1 MEWVAVL
8 CVRFCQD
15 VRCCW
20 LWALRGYFKWNCRW
34 RWRHTS
40 VSAVIQRKAHQC
52 PGCVLTRLRG
62 RGSGLE
68 SVTLAEAQC
77 QPGPGHHSLPLSR
90 VLFKGKQIS
99 GPNVTAR
106 TRSLPLISTNQCP
119 GLKSPFPLPSPPNPS
134 SPVYPSDN
142 NIRVTPPK
150 APAPDLLSPLA
161 AAAQFIDI
169 TCQLSFQKIAQRI
182 NFNCILMLNILET
195 LHFMLWRRSEIYS
208 HTLSHSLRK
217 KKIFFSLF
225 IARNII

>member
-1 MEWVAVL
+1 MVWVAVL

-52 PGCVLTRLRG
+52 PRCVLTRLRG
-62 RGSGLE
+62 RRSGLE

-119 GLKSPFPLPSPPNPS
+119 GLKITLSPALPSKSIFTRLPLWQQHQS
-134 SPVYPSDN
+134 Y
-142 NIRVTPPK
+142 TP
-150 APAPDLLSPLA
+150 
-161 AAAQFIDI
+161 
-169 TCQLSFQKIAQRI
+169 
-182 NFNCILMLNILET
+182 
-195 LHFMLWRRSEIYS
+195 
-208 HTLSHSLRK
+208 
-217 KKIFFSLF
+217 
-225 IARNII
+225 

>member
-1 MEWVAVL
+1 ML
-8 CVRFCQD
+8 CVRFCHD

-20 LWALRGYFKWNCRW
+20 QWALRGYFKRNCRW

-40 VSAVIQRKAHQC
+40 VSAVIHRKAHQC

-119 GLKSPFPLPSPPNPS
+119 GLKWSFPLPSPPLRIHLHPS
-134 SPVYPSDN
+134 
-142 NIRVTPPK
+142 TPLTTASQLHPLK
-150 APAPDLLSPLA
+150 PTHQIYCHLSLLLHN
-161 AAAQFIDI
+161 
-169 TCQLSFQKIAQRI
+169 LS
-182 NFNCILMLNILET
+182 T
-195 LHFMLWRRSEIYS
+195 LLVS
-208 HTLSHSLRK
+208 
-217 KKIFFSLF
+217 SLF
-225 IARNII
+225 RKAHDGYILTVS